1 MKRSPLT
8 HARVFNEEGSAL
20 GYAARRQKM
29 AQKFGQEYSRKLAA
43 RGFQKGRILD
53 VGCGFGGTC
62 LVLAEKFPHSQVV
75 GIDLS

>member
-1 MKRSPLT
+1 
-8 HARVFNEEGSAL
+8 
-20 GYAARRQKM
+20 M